1 MKGEGMEDLTVLIAT
16 RNRAASLTETLEG
29 LAAADASGIEV
40 GIRVV
45 DNGTDGVTHSVV
57 EAFQPRLPV
66 RYLYEPIAGKGAALN
81 RALDESRTGDLVAVV
96 DDDMSLSRDW
106 FKGVMAISRRWPQCS
121 FFSGRS
127 YILWP
132 PMEIPLW
139 AYDLSIRPW
148 AFSVV
153 GSPRKRD
160 IPIEPGKWPSGN
172 HFWFRSSV
180 LEGNRRFRNVWATEP
195 WFFIELQEKGHKGVF
210 GPEAVAGHRVQPH
223 LLDLSI
229 QRERAVIVGTESAK
243 VYAAGAAT
251 RRGILLHTHPHLM
264 SGICRLLAV
273 RWSLV
278 LAATQKGKPEPAKTA
293 RELYA
298 LERRAMFTELM
309 RIVRE
314 GQEAHQPTQ
323 RYPGGSPTYRP
334 TA

>member
-1 MKGEGMEDLTVLIAT
+1 MEDLTVLIAT
-16 RNRAASLTETLEG
+16 RNRPASLAETLEG

-45 DNGTDGVTHSVV
+45 DNGTDGTTRSVV
-57 EAFQPRLPV
+57 DAFQPRLPV
-66 RYLYEPIAGKGAALN
+66 RYLYEPVAGKGAALN
-81 RALDESRTGDLVAVV
+81 RALDEGRLGDLVAVV
-96 DDDMSLSRDW
+96 DDDMSLPRDW
-106 FKGVMAISRRWPQCS
+106 FKGVMAIARRWPQCS

-132 PMEIPLW
+132 PMEIPQW

-148 AFSVV
+148 AFSVI
-153 GSPRKRD
+153 GSPRERD
-160 IPIEPGKWPSGN
+160 ISIEPGKWPSGN

-195 WFFIELQEKGHKGVF
+195 WFLTGLQEKGYKGVF
-210 GPEAVAGHRVQPH
+210 GPDAVAGHRVQPH

-229 QRERAVIVGTESAK
+229 QRERAVIVGAESAK
-243 VYAAGAAT
+243 VCAAGT
-251 RRGILLHTHPHLM
+251 TTPKGILLRTHPRLM
-264 SGICRLLAV
+264 SGICRLFAV

-278 LAATQKGKPEPAKTA
+278 LAAMQKGKPEPAKTA

-314 GQEAHQPTQ
+314 GQGAHQPSQ
-323 RYPGGSPTYRP
+323 RYPGGSQTYRP
-334 TA
+334 PA